1 MTSVT
6 IPNSVTSIGD
16 DAFWGCS
23 GLTSVTIPNSVTSI
37 GHYAFYKCSGLTSV
51 TIPNS
56 VTSIGYGVFEG
67 CRGLTSVTIPNSVT
81 SIGDNAF
88 RDCSGLTSVTIPN
101 SVTSIGDYAFSF
113 CSGLTSVT
121 IPNSVTSIGGAAFYD
136 CSGLTSVTIPNSV
149 TSIGGNAFWNC
160 YFSYDSFIINNS
172 TLHDAYIRGE
182 TWGAQIV
189 DEETDDGL
197 LIKDNIVVKC
207 RLWATTA
214 AIPEGVT
221 SIGGGAFSSCRRLTS
236 VTIPNSVTSIGDKAF
251 WNCPLTRIYSYA
263 EYPPSCG
270 TEVFSVVKKNCKL
283 YVLPESVDIY
293 NISQDWSEFNILPMD
308 EVALSVREVGTGKG
322 IQEYY
327 DLQGRRRAKRQHG
340 LNINRR
346 SDGTTRLLLVK

>member
-6 IPNSVTSIGD
+6 IPNSVTSIGEY
-16 DAFWGCS
+16 AFLGCS

-37 GHYAFYKCSGLTSV
+37 GGGTFG
-51 TIPNS
+51 
-56 VTSIGYGVFEG
+56 G

-81 SIGDNAF
+81 SIGDRAF
-88 RDCSGLTSVTIPN
+88 YGCSGLTSVTIPN
-101 SVTSIGDYAFSF
+101 SVTSIGNKAF
-113 CSGLTSVT
+113 L
-121 IPNSVTSIGGAAFYD
+121 D
-136 CSGLTSVTIPNSV
+136 
-149 TSIGGNAFWNC
+149 C
-160 YFSYDSFIINNS
+160 YFTYDSFIINNS
-172 TLHDAYIRGE
+172 TLHDAYIGGE
-182 TWGAQIV
+182 TWGARIV

-221 SIGGGAFSSCRRLTS
+221 SIGDGAFSDCSRLTS
-236 VTIPNSVTSIGDKAF
+236 VTIPNSVTSIGDEAF
-251 WNCPLTRIYSYA
+251 CNCPLTRIYSYA

-270 TEVFSVVKKNCKL
+270 TDVFSVVKKNCKL

-293 NISQDWSEFNILPMD
+293 KTNQDWKEFNILPMD

-327 DLQGRRRAKRQHG
+327 DLQGHRIAKTQRG
-340 LNINRR
+340 VNIIRLG
-346 SDGTTRLLLVK
+346 DGRTRKVMVK

>member
-16 DAFWGCS
+16 YAFYGCCGLTSVTIPNSVTSIGDGAFAYCS

-37 GHYAFYKCSGLTSV
+37 GNWAFA
-51 TIPNS
+51 
-56 VTSIGYGVFEG
+56 
-67 CRGLTSVTIPNSVT
+67 R
-81 SIGDNAF
+81 
-88 RDCSGLTSVTIPN
+88 
-101 SVTSIGDYAFSF
+101 

-121 IPNSVTSIGGAAFYD
+121 IPNSVTSIGGGAFRD

-182 TWGAQIV
+182 TWGARIV

-221 SIGGGAFSSCRRLTS
+221 SIGDGAFQYCSGLTS

-251 WNCPLTRIYSYA
+251 KGCPLTKIYSYA
-263 EYPPSCG
+263 EFPPSCG
-270 TEVFSVVKKNCKL
+270 TDVFSVVKKNCNL
-283 YVLPESVDIY
+283 YVLPESVDLY
-293 NISQDWSEFNILPMD
+293 KTNQDWSEFNILPMD

-340 LNINRR
+340 LNIIRR

>member
-6 IPNSVTSIGD
+6 IPNSVTSIGE
-16 DAFWGCS
+16 DAFRGCS

-37 GHYAFYKCSGLTSV
+37 GGGAFQYCSGLTSV

-56 VTSIGYGVFEG
+56 VTSIGGGTFGG

-81 SIGDNAF
+81 SIGDRAF
-88 RDCSGLTSVTIPN
+88 YGCSGLTSVTIPN
-101 SVTSIGDYAFSF
+101 SVTSIGNKAF
-113 CSGLTSVT
+113 L
-121 IPNSVTSIGGAAFYD
+121 D
-136 CSGLTSVTIPNSV
+136 
-149 TSIGGNAFWNC
+149 C
-160 YFSYDSFIINNS
+160 YFTYDSFIINNS
-172 TLHDAYIRGE
+172 TLHDAYIGGE
-182 TWGAQIV
+182 TWGARIV

-221 SIGGGAFSSCRRLTS
+221 SIGDGAFSDCSRLTS
-236 VTIPNSVTSIGDKAF
+236 VTIPNSVTSIGDEAF
-251 WNCPLTRIYSYA
+251 CNCPLTRIYSYA

-270 TEVFSVVKKNCKL
+270 TDVFSVVKKNCKL

-293 NISQDWSEFNILPMD
+293 NISQDWYEFNILPMD

-327 DLQGRRRAKRQHG
+327 DLQGRRRTKRQHG
-340 LNINRR
+340 LNIIRR
-346 SDGTTRLLLVK
+346 SDGTTRQLLVK